1 MWDGR
6 IKTFRKA
13 LDIGMMMA
21 KSAFN
26 GGILRDKCK
35 VQ

>member
-6 IKTFRKA
+6 IEKVRKA

-21 KSAFN
+21 KSTLN
-26 GGILRDKCK
+26 GGILRNKCK